1 MKYHRGIWALIVF
14 AFACQ
19 VCVANPA
26 EEPAVVSAA
35 SRQPEVAPASLALLI
50 GEGLAEEAMAIEPWQ
65 RAVPPK
71 ELNGLAVLVNEIPA
85 GIISV
90 TPSEVCFV
98 VPESVGPGT
107 AEVQLVRDGT
117 QVIARATAS
126 IASVSPGLFSENNS
140 GRGAGRIYHADT
152 WTPGPFRVHRRT
164 DSGVEATRIVLAATG
179 LRNAEKLSGDGE
191 EGEPGESVTV
201 TFLTSGSDGSVRE
214 WAVKPESVKGA
225 EDHAGLDHVIA
236 ALPAE
241 LNGQNEVWVAVRAAG
256 KQSNLVTLQVLLEEA
271 PQILTVEPRTVSPG
285 QVLLIAGKGFAGTF
299 DGRDRIVL
307 LAGDRL
313 AAFAI
318 PFPPPEGQ
326 PGDFWPGALRIVTP
340 PLAESPQSDWYEGPV
355 QVCVETDGLRG
366 CAADPIEMVKPQPS
380 AAPPGD
386 VLLAHIEKTFE
397 AMAKSAAE
405 QDAGT
410 AEKILAA
417 KERAL
422 ADLRAKISAALSG
435 TPERIVIPL
444 PDGEEL
450 ETEFDL
456 AAIQR
461 LEALLESGRSL
472 MDEMLPALERGFRKE
487 VRTSQDFDVERQ
499 IQESYRNHEELRKN
513 AEMLARLQLAA
524 ALPALAACL
533 IYGPLCLPAAAAV
546 SQFSPVIA
554 AASLLHT
561 AGILSIELR
570 PNTLEELR
578 VSPAYLELR
587 PGQRSSFDVRGRFIS
602 ALNPAEGVPAAA
614 AKVLSKIIDSALGL
628 GFSAGF
634 LAEKALGPVMGMIA
648 GKMMELGLADLVTV
662 PAISSRDVGLSW
674 QTVNSTCIRG
684 SSPSP
689 EAPYFLG
696 SWEVTALRGMASP
709 ERCQF
714 APRQD
719 AMLMTSEARTP
730 VSAIVFVS
738 GPLNCKSL
746 AAHAS
751 TPVFREIRQ
760 IAGPDASGD
769 RVVLGFT
776 GDSAE
781 LWQALT
787 GTAAQIPN
795 EMFCERLTLT
805 PGCTAEVYVPTAEE
819 RDGKFPGWG
828 LRNPYD
834 GMLFPGGIIP
844 RPLMGPRG
852 GLLALRVRNLH
863 GCGN

>member
-1 MKYHRGIWALIVF
+1 MKRMFGSWAFLLF
-14 AFACQ
+14 GLACH
-19 VCVANPA
+19 VCVAGPA
-26 EEPAVVSAA
+26 EIPAVVSAA
-35 SRQPEVAPASLALLI
+35 SRQPEVAPGSLALLI
-50 GEGLAEEAMAIEPWQ
+50 GEGLAEEAVAIEPWQ
-65 RAVPPK
+65 RAVPPQ
-71 ELNGLAVLVNEIPA
+71 ELNGVAVLVNGIPA
-85 GIISV
+85 GVIYV

-98 VPESVGPGT
+98 VPETLRPGE
-107 AEVQLVRDGT
+107 AEVLVVRNGT
-117 QVIARATAS
+117 RRLAKSTAS
-126 IASVSPGLFSENNS
+126 IVSVSPGLFSEDNS
-140 GRGAGRIYHADT
+140 GRGAGRIFHAET
-152 WTPGPFRVHRRT
+152 WSPGPFRVHTRT
-164 DSGVEATRIVLAATG
+164 DSGLEVTRIVLAATG
-179 LRNAEKLSGDGE
+179 LRNAKTFSGSGQ

-201 TFLTSGSDGSVRE
+201 AFLTSGSDGSIRE
-214 WAVKPESVKGA
+214 WVVKPESVKGA
-225 EDHAGLDHVIA
+225 EDHAGLDHVVA

-256 KQSNLVTLQVLLEEA
+256 KQSNLVTMQVLLEEA
-271 PQILTVEPRTVSPG
+271 PQILAIEPRTVAPG
-285 QVLLIAGKGFAGTF
+285 QVLRIAGKGFAGTF

-307 LAGDRL
+307 LAGDKL
-313 AAFAI
+313 VAHSI
-318 PFPPPEGQ
+318 PFPSLESQ
-326 PGDFWPGALRIVTP
+326 PGDFWSGALRIVTP

-386 VLLAHIEKTFE
+386 VLTASVEKIFE
-397 AMAKSAAE
+397 AMAKMAAE
-405 QDAGT
+405 QDPGT
-410 AEKILAA
+410 AEKMRAA

-435 TPERIVIPL
+435 NPERIIVPL

-456 AAIQR
+456 AAIQK
-461 LEALLESGRSL
+461 LEALLESGRPL
-472 MDEMLPALERGFRKE
+472 MDDILPALERGMSKE
-487 VRTSQDFDVERQ
+487 IRTSTDWDAERQ
-499 IQESYRNHEELRKN
+499 IQESYRNHEELRRN
-513 AEMLARLQLAA
+513 AEVLARLQLAA

-533 IYGPLCLPAAAAV
+533 VSGPACLAAAAAV
-546 SQFSPVIA
+546 SQLSPVIA

-561 AGILSIELR
+561 AGIMSIELR

-587 PGQRSSFDVRGRFIS
+587 PGQRSSFDVRGRFVS
-602 ALNPAEGVPAAA
+602 ALSPAEGLPAAA
-614 AKVLSKIIDSALGL
+614 AKVISKILESAFGL

-634 LAEKALGPVMGMIA
+634 LADKTLGPVMGMIA
-648 GKMMELGLADLVTV
+648 GKMMEMGLGDLVTL
-662 PAISSRDVGLSW
+662 PAISSREAGLSW
-674 QTVNSTCIRG
+674 RTVNSTCIRG

-689 EAPYFLG
+689 GAAYFLG
-696 SWEVTALRGMASP
+696 SWEVTAFRGMASP

-719 AMLMTSEARTP
+719 AMLMTSAAKTP
-730 VSAIVFVS
+730 VSAVVFVS

-746 AAHAS
+746 AALAS

-760 IAGPDASGD
+760 IAGPNANGD

-776 GDSAE
+776 GNSTE
-781 LWQALT
+781 LWMALT
-787 GTAAQIPN
+787 GTSAQIPN

-819 RDGKFPGWG
+819 RDGRFPGWG

-834 GMLFPGGIIP
+834 GMPFPGDIIP
-844 RPLMGPRG
+844 RPLMGPMG
-852 GLLALRVRNLH
+852 GLLALRVRNLQ